1 MRLWLLLLLT
11 GLFSSSCQSSKENTT
26 LLLVQ
31 TLFRHGDRSPS
42 RLYSSD
48 PNEAAPWPEGLGKLT
63 LIGRKQQYAVGKFL
77 RSMYK
82 DFVTSNPNE
91 VLVNSSSADRCLRSA
106 EALVAAFYAPEGI
119 WKFEEGLSW
128 QPIPIHYL
136 PTEQDKYL
144 SFASPCPRS
153 LADSKRL
160 YNSMQVQG
168 IFQKHKKILDF
179 ISDQV
184 GYNVSRGNSAFRLH
198 DTLLIETIHNIS
210 IPEWAEQYW
219 NEIGEVADAI
229 YRSFF
234 SSFTIL
240 RLRTGPL
247 FEKIIENMERKINGS
262 NPGMKVQVFSSH
274 DNNLGAVLLALN
286 FTNIPRPPYSATL
299 ILELHRMENNINAV
313 RLLYLNST
321 RPESD
326 VGEPHSLVLEGCS
339 EFCPLEYFEKKI
351 QPFIPESWERECQL
365 EHDIL

>member
-136 PTEQDKYL
+136 PTEQD
-144 SFASPCPRS
+144 
-153 LADSKRL
+153 
-160 YNSMQVQG
+160 
-168 IFQKHKKILDF
+168 KKILDF